1 MAFTDVDFQYLAT
14 QPKAIADKLNASL
27 VKVESLAGA
36 NIAGKVTLA
45 EVPAVGVVAVFAFTT
60 ATGAVATKA
69 LLALTTD
76 FTVSGKELTMVT
88 DQSANT
94 LVVIYK

>member
-1 MAFTDVDFQYLAT
+1 MFKDVDFQYLAN
-14 QPKAIADKLNASL
+14 QPKAIADKLNESL
-27 VKVESLAGA
+27 SKVEFVAGA

-45 EVPAVGVVAVFAFTT
+45 EVPAVGVVGVVAFTT

-76 FTVSGKELTMVT
+76 YTVSGKELTMVT

-94 LVVIYK
+94 LVVFYK